1 MDTPVEHREYD
12 RKLLA
17 PIHVA
22 DIQAADRCV
31 CVARHG
37 TIVNASATGLL
48 IHVHAQHLHPEMLE
62 HDLAL
67 ESVEGD
73 YVTMKIVEM
82 ELEIDGT
89 VMRARHLDQGLCE
102 LALDFSDNAPAYWR
116 ECLADLLP
124 GLGESE

>member
-1 MDTPVEHREYD
+1 MEQREYD
-12 RKLLA
+12 RKVLT
-17 PIHVA
+17 PIHVT
-22 DIQAADRCV
+22 DIHAADRCV
-31 CVARHG
+31 CLAHHG

-48 IHVHAQHLHPEMLE
+48 IHVSPQNLHPEMLQ
-62 HDLAL
+62 HDLPL

-89 VMRARHLDQGLCE
+89 IMRARRVEQGLCE
-102 LALDFSDNAPAYWR
+102 LAVDFSDNAPAYWR
-116 ECLADLLP
+116 ECLAELLP